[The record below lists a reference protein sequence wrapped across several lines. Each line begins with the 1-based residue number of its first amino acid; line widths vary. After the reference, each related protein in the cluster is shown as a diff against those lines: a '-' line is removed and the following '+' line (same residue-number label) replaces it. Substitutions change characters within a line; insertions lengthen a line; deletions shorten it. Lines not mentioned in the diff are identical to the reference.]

1 MQIVA
6 ELSINDAYI
15 LRSTRFPFV
24 VFDAGEELVA
34 LARLD
39 ACSASTLPLTRTAS
53 WLPSSVLSYREH
65 ATVTDAVPLILCVLV
80 PLEAIWPI
88 SAHA

>member
-15 LRSTRFPFV
+15 LRSTRCPFV
-24 VFDAGEELVA
+24 EADAGEEPVA
-34 LARLD
+34 LARLG
-39 ACSASTLPLTRTAS
+39 ACSASTLPLTAS
-53 WLPSSVLSYREH
+53 WLPSSVFSYRKH
-65 ATVTDAVPLILCVLV
+65 ATVTDAVPLVLCVLV
-80 PLEAIWPI
+80 PFEAVWPI